1 VFSVL
6 TENPL
11 RRFGGAHLC
20 RVPMLRLEGLEA
32 ATNRVHL
39 RPFCLVVIQ
48 ETKTNA
54 AAHLLSI
61 RKVNQTHHGWFK
73 ESGGI

>member
-1 VFSVL
+1 
-6 TENPL
+6 
-11 RRFGGAHLC
+11 
-20 RVPMLRLEGLEA
+20 MLRMEGLEA
-32 ATNRVHL
+32 AANSLHL
-39 RPFCLVVIQ
+39 RPFCLIVIQ

-54 AAHLLSI
+54 AAHLLPI